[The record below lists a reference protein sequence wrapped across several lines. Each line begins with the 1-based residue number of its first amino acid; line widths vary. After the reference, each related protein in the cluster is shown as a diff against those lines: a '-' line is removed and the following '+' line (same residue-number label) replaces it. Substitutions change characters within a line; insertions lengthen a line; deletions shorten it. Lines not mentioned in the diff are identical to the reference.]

1 MKILG
6 INISHDG
13 SSCLLEDNEI
23 KYLTD
28 DERFNRIKHYAPG
41 DSDRHLWDSGK
52 FKVAFAEELLKYTSH
67 VDYIIFSSF
76 ERFYEEHYEDN
87 DDILIKG

>member
-28 DERFNRIKHYAPG
+28 DERFNRIKHYSPG
-41 DSDRHLWDSGK
+41 DCDRDLWKSGK
-52 FKVAFAEELLKYTSH
+52 FKVAFGEELLKYTSH

-76 ERFYEEHYEDN
+76 
-87 DDILIKG
+87 